1 MLVGKRIQ
9 IRAVEY
15 EDLPLMVKW
24 RNDPQVYQFFYEHE
38 PLSMIAQKAWF
49 NRLLQKPNERLWITE
64 RVEDGQVIGMVGL
77 THIDWRNRRS
87 ELSRVLIIDEYRG
100 RGLGSELICLTL
112 RYFFDHLN
120 MNRLYCDTFLE
131 NENAVAFYKRL
142 GFRQEGVFRQHVF
155 KEGRYRD
162 VVYLAMLRED
172 YRSAETQARIREYL
186 D

>member
-1 MLVGKRIQ
+1 
-9 IRAVEY
+9 
-15 EDLPLMVKW
+15 
-24 RNDPQVYQFFYEHE
+24 
-38 PLSMIAQKAWF
+38 
-49 NRLLQKPNERLWITE
+49 
-64 RVEDGQVIGMVGL
+64 
-77 THIDWRNRRS
+77 
-87 ELSRVLIIDEYRG
+87 
-100 RGLGSELICLTL
+100 
-112 RYFFDHLN
+112 